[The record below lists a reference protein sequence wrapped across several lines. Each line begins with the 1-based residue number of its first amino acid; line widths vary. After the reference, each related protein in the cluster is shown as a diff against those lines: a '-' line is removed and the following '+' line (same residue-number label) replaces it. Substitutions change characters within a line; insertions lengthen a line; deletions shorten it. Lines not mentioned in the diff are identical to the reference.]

1 MISEI
6 KWCLMFLFFVP
17 FNSVSQSKSN
27 NAVYV
32 DKEGVLRYSFN
43 NKEATFF
50 GVNYTVPF
58 AYGYRSHKALGV
70 EIEKAIDADVYH
82 MSRLGFN
89 AFRVH
94 LWDVELSDSA
104 GNLLNNVHLRLFDYL
119 LFKLKEKGIKALL
132 TPIAFWGNGYPEP
145 DIKTNAFSYKYG
157 KGGAV
162 VDENAFIAQENYL
175 KQFFAH
181 VNPYTKLKYQDDP
194 DIIAMEINNEPH
206 HNGPKERATEYVNR
220 MAAVV
225 RSTGW
230 TKPIYYNI
238 SESPRYADA
247 VVASKVDGHSFQ
259 WYPTGLVANHER
271 KGNFLPH
278 VDKYTIP
285 FHDTIPA
292 FNKRS
297 LMVYEFDA
305 GDVMQP
311 IMYPAMVRSYRAAGF
326 QWATQFAYDPMYT
339 AHSNTEYQTHYLNL
353 AYTPAKAISL
363 MIASEIFHRVPR
375 KKNYGSYPADTM
387 FSFFKISYHQQ
398 LSEMNSPKKFYYT
411 GSTSTNPLNTKT
423 LINIAGTGSSSIIK
437 YEGTG
442 TYFLDKKAEGVWRLE
457 VMPDAISIKDPFER
471 ASPQKLV
478 TAINWQWNNMEVE
491 LPDLGK
497 DFSIIAASH
506 QNTRGAESSGTGFRI
521 YPGVY
526 YLVRKGK
533 EFKTSTEVFYA
544 PEATKSA
551 PIVVH
556 TPFKEVTANKS
567 YTITATIVGV
577 DSMANIYIESRNSV
591 NTWRR
596 LQMKKKSAYT
606 WTADVP
612 KELVSPGL
620 INYRIMVHE
629 HKGDTISF
637 PGAITGNPYAWDEY
651 RYESFSTYVA
661 GERSPIEIFE
671 PASDRD
677 KLAIYNTDWRN
688 NTIGY
693 ITGQEP
699 GELLQKLTLNN
710 PDSILLGWQFYFA
723 DKIAG
728 RKSEFQ
734 SLSKL
739 IIRARA
745 TESVYAHLALISTE
759 ANAYADTIQLNKEW
773 KDYVIPFSKL
783 KNTSYLL
790 LPRPYPGFL
799 PLKFQSSSRQSFDIS
814 KMEKLEF
821 VFGNHPSAS
830 PLSIEIATI
839 RLVADE

>member
-6 KWCLMFLFFVP
+6 KWCLLILFFIP
-17 FNSVSQSKSN
+17 FDSISQGGRSN
-27 NAVYV
+27 PVYV
-32 DKEGVLRYSFN
+32 DKEGVLKYSLN
-43 NKEATFF
+43 NKEASFF

-58 AYGYRSHKALGV
+58 AFGYRSHKTLGV
-70 EIEKAIDADVYH
+70 DIEKAIDADVHH
-82 MSRLGFN
+82 MARLGLN

-104 GNLLNNVHLRLFDYL
+104 GNLLDNEHLRLFDYL
-119 LFKLKEKGIKALL
+119 VFKLKEKGIKTLL

-145 DIKTNAFSYKYG
+145 DINTDAFSYKYG
-157 KGGAV
+157 KGGSV
-162 VDENAFIAQENYL
+162 VNEDAFIAQENYL
-175 KQFFAH
+175 KQFFSH
-181 VNPYTKLKYQDDP
+181 VNPYTKLRYQDDP

-206 HNGPKERATEYVNR
+206 HNGTKERTTEYVNR
-220 MAAVV
+220 MAAAV

-247 VVASKVDGHSFQ
+247 VVAANVDGHSFQ
-259 WYPTGLVANHER
+259 WYPTGLVANQER

-278 VDKYTIP
+278 VNKYAIP
-285 FHDTIPA
+285 FPDTISA

-311 IMYPAMVRSYRAAGF
+311 IMYPAMSRSYRTAGF

-353 AYTPAKAISL
+353 AYTPDKAISL
-363 MIASEIFHRVPR
+363 MIASEVFHRVPR
-375 KKNYGSYPADTM
+375 RKSYGSYPADTL
-387 FSFFKISYHQQ
+387 FDVFRISYHQQ
-398 LSEMNSPKKFYYT
+398 LSEMNSPEKFYYT
-411 GSTSTNPLNTKT
+411 GSTYTIPLNNKI
-423 LINIAGTGSSSIIK
+423 LKNIAGTGSSSLVQYK
-437 YEGTG
+437 GTG
-442 TYFLDKKAEGVWRLE
+442 AYFLDKRGEGIWRLE
-457 VMPDAISIKDPFER
+457 LMPDAIPVEDPFKR
-471 ASPQKLV
+471 ASPKKLV
-478 TAINWQWNNMEVE
+478 TAINWQWNSMAVD

-497 DFSIIAASH
+497 DFNIIAANY
-506 QNTRGAESSGTGFRI
+506 QNKHRATALGNQFDI

-533 EFKTSTEVFYA
+533 EFKTPSEVFYA
-544 PEATKSA
+544 PKATKTA
-551 PIVVH
+551 PIIVH
-556 TPFKEVTANKS
+556 TPFKEVTANKP
-567 YTITATIVGV
+567 YKITAAVVGI

-606 WTADVP
+606 WTVDVP

-629 HKGDTISF
+629 DNGDTFSF
-637 PGAITGNPYAWDEY
+637 PGAFAGNPYAWDEY

-677 KLAIYNTDWRN
+677 KLAIYNIDWRN

-699 GELLQKLTLNN
+699 GELLQKLTLSN
-710 PDSILLGWQFYFA
+710 PDGILLGWQFYFA

-728 RKSEFQ
+728 RKSELP
-734 SLSKL
+734 SYSKL

-745 TESVYAHLALISTE
+745 TEPAYAHLALISRE

-790 LPRPYPGFL
+790 LPCPYPGFL
-799 PLKFQSSSRQSFDIS
+799 PLRFHSSSRQSFDIS

-830 PLSIEIATI
+830 PLSVEIATI
-839 RLVADE
+839 RLISDE